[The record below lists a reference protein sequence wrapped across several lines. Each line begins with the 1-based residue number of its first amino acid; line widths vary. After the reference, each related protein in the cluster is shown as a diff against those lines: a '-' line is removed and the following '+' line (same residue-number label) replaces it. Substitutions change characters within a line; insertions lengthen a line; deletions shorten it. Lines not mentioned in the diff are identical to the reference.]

1 MSNMPGVN
9 NDSPRRCAS
18 PTSFFSGESV
28 AGPNGPTATRGHTE
42 MFNPSQSGGFY
53 SISSTVNC
61 NNNIIQSKI
70 IIVSIPNV
78 SLHP

>member
-9 NDSPRRCAS
+9 NDPPRRCSS
-18 PTSFFSGESV
+18 PTSLFSGESV

-53 SISSTVNC
+53 SISSIRNC
-61 NNNIIQSKI
+61 NITQSKM

-78 SLHP
+78 SLLP

>member
-9 NDSPRRCAS
+9 NDPPRRCSS
-18 PTSFFSGESV
+18 PTPLFSGESV
-28 AGPNGPTATRGHTE
+28 AGPNGPTATGGHTE
-42 MFNPSQSGGFY
+42 MFNPSQSGRFY
-53 SISSTVNC
+53 SISSTLNC
-61 NNNIIQSKI
+61 NNINQSEM

>member
-1 MSNMPGVN
+1 MSNMPGVDHN
-9 NDSPRRCAS
+9 PTRRCSS
-18 PTSFFSGESV
+18 PTSLFSGESV

-53 SISSTVNC
+53 SISSTLNC
-61 NNNIIQSKI
+61 NNIPQSEM